1 MSNIILLGP
10 PGSGKGTQS
19 KLLVE
24 NQSFFQISTGD
35 LLRKTVESGSNEGKK
50 IQKIMEKGDLV
61 SDEMVIDMI
70 LRAMALNSEK
80 KFIFD
85 GFPRNI
91 AQAEALEKAFKDKTM
106 TIDYVILL
114 EVKLDFLENRIKKR
128 LSETDPK
135 NRRTDDNIL
144 TLQKRLGVYKEMTLP
159 IISFYQEREKLIKI
173 NGMESIEEVNKK
185 IISILN

>member
-128 LSETDPK
+128 LSETDLK

>member
-19 KLLVE
+19 KLLVQ
-24 NQSFFQISTGD
+24 NQNFFQLSTGD
-35 LLRKTVESGSNEGKK
+35 LLRETVESGSNEGRN

-61 SDEMVIDMI
+61 PDEMVIDMI
-70 LRAMALNSEK
+70 LKSMSLNSDK

-91 AQAEALEKAFKDKTM
+91 TQAEALEKAFKDKSM
-106 TIDYVILL
+106 TINYVILL
-114 EVKLDFLENRIKKR
+114 EVKFDFLENRIKQR
-128 LSETDPK
+128 LLDTDPK

-144 TLQKRLGVYKEMTLP
+144 TLQKRLDVYKEITTP
-159 IISFYQEREKLIKI
+159 IINFYEVREKLIKI
-173 NGMESIEEVNKK
+173 NGMESIEEVNKE